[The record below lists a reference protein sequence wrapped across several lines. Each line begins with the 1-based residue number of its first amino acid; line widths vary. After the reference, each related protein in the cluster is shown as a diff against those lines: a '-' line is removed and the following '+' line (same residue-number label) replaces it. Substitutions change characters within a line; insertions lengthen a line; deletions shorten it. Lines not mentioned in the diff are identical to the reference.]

1 MPATCECQIVTA
13 DREIFSGKVQF
24 LNVEGKLGEL
34 GIYPGHTPLLTNLV
48 PGALTIRQEDGTEQT
63 FYTGG
68 GFLEVQPKQI
78 TALVDSADRVEDLD
92 AEAIAAAEQEAQAK
106 LANTD
111 PSDAAHAQ
119 ARAAL
124 MRSMAQLRSIRRK
137 MR

>member
-92 AEAIAAAEQEAQAK
+92 PEAIAAAEQEAQAK